1 MCSDCGDIRYIDK
14 DNLRYTL
21 TDNYLTGQKDLSVS
35 AVPGKT
41 LTGDVSVES
50 GIMFGK
56 ATYPVNQIAKNGFAD
71 QTSLSSLTFPASI
84 DTIQTGAFT
93 NCTGLKKITFWSPT
107 APYLEA
113 GAFKNTGTDNFT
125 IVQPKYSVGYSP
137 IAKESGAAMVTNSKS
152 EAAHTMQYCTAKD
165 PTCTESGNIAYYY
178 CSGCNHYFTD
188 RDGNNEIDRQGTI
201 LYPLGHDWE
210 SDFTIDIPPTT
221 TNKGERSI
229 HCKRCN
235 ARREV
240 DILPVL
246 SDNNSSSDN
255 SAVTPSG
262 SSSSG
267 GTFSA
272 SQTRKTLPAKGTI
285 FAAKGL
291 RYKIT
296 KAGSTVSCQGPVSRK
311 IKSASI
317 PGSVSYRGCSYQVT
331 AVAAKAFRKCAK
343 LKKLRLGSHV
353 KSIGKQAFYKCAKL
367 QSIVSA

>member
-1 MCSDCGDIRYIDK
+1 
-14 DNLRYTL
+14 
-21 TDNYLTGQKDLSVS
+21 
-35 AVPGKT
+35 
-41 LTGDVSVES
+41 
-50 GIMFGK
+50 
-56 ATYPVNQIAKNGFAD
+56 
-71 QTSLSSLTFPASI
+71 
-84 DTIQTGAFT
+84 
-93 NCTGLKKITFWSPT
+93 
-107 APYLEA
+107 
-113 GAFKNTGTDNFT
+113 
-125 IVQPKYSVGYSP
+125 
-137 IAKESGAAMVTNSKS
+137 MVTNSKS

-235 ARREV
+235 ARRDV

-367 QSIVSA
+367 QSIRLTTKVLKKKSLGKQAFTGISKKAVVSVPASKRKSYKKWFRSKGLRIR

>member
-1 MCSDCGDIRYIDK
+1 M
-14 DNLRYTL
+14 T
-21 TDNYLTGQKDLSVS
+21 
-35 AVPGKT
+35 
-41 LTGDVSVES
+41 
-50 GIMFGK
+50 GK
-56 ATYPVNQIAKNGFAD
+56 A
-71 QTSLSSLTFPASI
+71 
-84 DTIQTGAFT
+84 
-93 NCTGLKKITFWSPT
+93 
-107 APYLEA
+107 
-113 GAFKNTGTDNFT
+113 
-125 IVQPKYSVGYSP
+125 
-137 IAKESGAAMVTNSKS
+137 
-152 EAAHTMQYCTAKD
+152 
-165 PTCTESGNIAYYY
+165 
-178 CSGCNHYFTD
+178 
-188 RDGNNEIDRQGTI
+188 
-201 LYPLGHDWE
+201 
-210 SDFTIDIPPTT
+210 DFTIDIPPTT

-235 ARREV
+235 ARRDV

-367 QSIVSA
+367 QSIRLTTKVLKKKSLGKQAFTGISKKAVVSVPASKRKSYKKWFRSKGLRIR